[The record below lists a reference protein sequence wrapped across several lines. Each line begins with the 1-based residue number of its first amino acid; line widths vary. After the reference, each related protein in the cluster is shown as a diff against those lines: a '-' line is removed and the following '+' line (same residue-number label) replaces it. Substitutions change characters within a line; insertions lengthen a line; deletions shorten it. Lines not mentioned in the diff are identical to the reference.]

1 MEFSCARYI
10 LCAIILLVLYSEAET
25 VDRNTIISSN
35 GSTYSKCS
43 SSLLVLE
50 RAIYEI
56 EGNKKNL
63 TNTFYP
69 SRKIST
75 AFVQVIYT
83 FQSKF
88 GNNTYDCEVKYWWAS
103 GTFLFVQSPTIF
115 RFSSLIFGNKVDNLN
130 KITLTLPYECR
141 PIVQGDDEMCSCKSK
156 DDKLLDIL
164 TQQVKCSLLTQSRR
178 NISALI
184 YLILTQSA
192 A

>member
-1 MEFSCARYI
+1 MMMEFSCVHYI

-25 VDRNTIISSN
+25 VDQNTIISSSN
-35 GSTYSKCS
+35 GSAYSKCS

-50 RAIYEI
+50 KALYEI
-56 EGNKKNL
+56 DGNKKNL

-75 AFVQVIYT
+75 AFVQVTYT

-88 GNNTYDCEVKYWWAS
+88 GNNTDNCEVKYWWAS

-130 KITLTLPYECR
+130 NIILTLPYECL
-141 PIVQGDDEMCSCKSK
+141 PIVQGDNEMCSCKSK

-184 YLILTQSA
+184 YLILT
-192 A
+192 